1 MPDQMPADLA
11 RDAVRLAA
19 TIDPGMTE
27 GDYPTVVALASIAR
41 SLAVIALA
49 QIHVPG
55 TEWDEGWQAC
65 VEGFGIDDNPYL
77 GGDPR

>member
-1 MPDQMPADLA
+1 MPDQLPANLA
-11 RDAVRLAA
+11 RDAARIAA
-19 TIDPGMTE
+19 ALDPGMTT
-27 GDYPTVVALASIAR
+27 GDYHVARALTSIAM

-55 TEWDEGWQAC
+55 TEWDEGWQARDD
-65 VEGFGIDDNPYL
+65 GFGIDDNPYL